1 MSTYWPILTVAVSTV
16 FYHICAKLTPKGLNP
31 LASIIVTYLTG
42 ALVSLIIFLSL
53 FKDSG
58 LLNEFKSVSWTT
70 FVFGFAIVGLE
81 VGNIYMYKV
90 GWNINTG
97 YLVESSIIAV
107 ALMFTGRLLFNE
119 QLTYTK
125 LIGIFMC
132 LAGLYFINKQ

>member
-1 MSTYWPILTVAVSTV
+1 MTL
-16 FYHICAKLTPKGLNP
+16 
-31 LASIIVTYLTG
+31 IV
-42 ALVSLIIFLSL
+42 FLSL

-58 LLNEFKSVSWTT
+58 LLNEFKNVSWTT

-125 LIGIFMC
+125 LIGILMC